1 MYIEVVCNIVTRA
14 LVVMMELEG
23 ELLETSLR
31 TKHANFRFKG
41 KRSLCSFVHTNL
53 NLNQIPLG
61 QAWYEKSEYTSQE
74 TRKR

>member
-1 MYIEVVCNIVTRA
+1 MHNA

-41 KRSLCSFVHTNL
+41 ERSLCSLVHTNM
-53 NLNQIPLG
+53 NLNQIPPG
-61 QAWYEKSEYTSQE
+61 QAW
-74 TRKR
+74 